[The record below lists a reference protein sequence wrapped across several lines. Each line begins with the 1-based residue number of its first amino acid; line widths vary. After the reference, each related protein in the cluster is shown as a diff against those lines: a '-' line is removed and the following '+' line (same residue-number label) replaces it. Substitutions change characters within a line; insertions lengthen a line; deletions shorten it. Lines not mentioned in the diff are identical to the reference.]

1 MQGIDISSYQAGI
14 DLASVPCDFVI
25 VKATQGSTYINH
37 DCSRAVEQALAAGKL
52 VGVYHYIDG
61 SGAVEADHFVDQI
74 AGWVGR
80 ALVCL
85 DWEAGSNA
93 RWGDPGYLGTVID
106 RVRERTG
113 RPPVVYASAGAFP
126 WDVCASRD
134 CGTWVAQYASM
145 DHTGYQNAPWG
156 EGAYDCLIRQYS
168 ATGRLPGWAGDLDL
182 DIFYGDRTLWDAY
195 VTGAGGAG
203 RESDVQLTDIVTRP
217 DGHEATVQDVLSY
230 IDMRCETLAGQMDDL
245 MGITKAGG
253 ITRRGDDN
261 ETGRTDLC
269 WEIGWLPKNFAAL
282 QDLIG
287 RAAQRED
294 VTALVNEL
302 QAARRAADGQL
313 EQAEP
318 GTVAAAALA
327 ADVHVVEAGETL
339 KGIAEAA
346 GTTVQAI
353 VDANPGLAPNDLVAG
368 QRITVP
374 TSKEHA

>member
-168 ATGRLPGWAGDLDL
+168 ATGRLPGWGGDLDL
-182 DIFYGDRTLWDAY
+182 NKSYITREQWLAY
-195 VTGAGGAG
+195 TGGA
-203 RESDVQLTDIVTRP
+203 DDMQLTDTVRRP
-217 DGHEATVQDVLSY
+217 DGHESTVGDILAWLDQRLERLDRITRPDGKTVDLATIAAYNDQRLERLEHIIAGGGIDVLNTDGTS
-230 IDMRCETLAGQMDDL
+230 AGRQ
-245 MGITKAGG
+245 
-253 ITRRGDDN
+253 
-261 ETGRTDLC
+261 TDLAT
-269 WEIGWLPKNFAAL
+269 EAAWNSANVL
-282 QDLIG
+282 RL
-287 RAAQRED
+287 
-294 VTALVNEL
+294 
-302 QAARRAADGQL
+302 
-313 EQAEP
+313 
-318 GTVAAAALA
+318 LA
-327 ADVHVVEAGETL
+327 ASGVSDEQID
-339 KGIAEAA
+339 KIK
-346 GTTVQAI
+346 QAI
-353 VDANPGLAPNDLVAG
+353 VDAKIQISVVG
-368 QRITVP
+368 P
-374 TSKEHA
+374 TPVVEGGDAA

>member
-145 DHTGYQNAPWG
+145 DHTGYQDAPWG

-168 ATGRLPGWAGDLDL
+168 ATGRLPGWGGDLDL
-182 DIFYGDRTLWDAY
+182 NKSYITREQWLAY
-195 VTGAGGAG
+195 TGGA
-203 RESDVQLTDIVTRP
+203 DDMQLTDTVRRP
-217 DGHEATVQDVLSY
+217 DGHESTVGDILAWLDQRLERLEHIIAGGGIDVLNTDGTS
-230 IDMRCETLAGQMDDL
+230 AGRQ
-245 MGITKAGG
+245 
-253 ITRRGDDN
+253 
-261 ETGRTDLC
+261 TDLAT
-269 WEIGWLPKNFAAL
+269 EAAWNSANVL
-282 QDLIG
+282 RL
-287 RAAQRED
+287 
-294 VTALVNEL
+294 
-302 QAARRAADGQL
+302 
-313 EQAEP
+313 
-318 GTVAAAALA
+318 LA
-327 ADVHVVEAGETL
+327 ASGVSDEQ
-339 KGIAEAA
+339 IAQIR
-346 GTTVQAI
+346 QAI
-353 VDANPGLAPNDLVAG
+353 VDAKIQISVVGPAPAVEGGDA
-368 QRITVP
+368 
-374 TSKEHA
+374 A